1 MRKNMKAISTEPL
14 KVADEV
20 WIATALLHKEN
31 PTRGDFTVAEII
43 ERARAENITG
53 EMRSGVQV
61 HAYLHCVANRPP
73 NPGRYRILYATG
85 KNTRRLFREGDDF
98 DPRRRAGKVTPS
110 KENIPAKYR
119 PLLDWYAQK
128 YVGRMK
134 RGTERDP
141 ILGLRGLGK
150 QIWVGEDPDDYVSR
164 VRGGWE

>member
-1 MRKNMKAISTEPL
+1 MGPGQAGTMI

-31 PTRGDFTVAEII
+31 PTREDFTVAEIV
-43 ERARAENITG
+43 ERARSENAPG
-53 EMRSGVQV
+53 ELRSGVQV

-85 KNTRRLFREGDDF
+85 KNTRRLFREGDDY
-98 DPRRRAGKVTPS
+98 DPQRRGGKVTP
-110 KENIPAKYR
+110 ENLPTKYM
-119 PLLDWYAQK
+119 PLLDWYREK
-128 YVGRMK
+128 YARQSKTAGNV
-134 RGTERDP
+134 DP

-150 QIWVGEDPDDYVSR
+150 EIWIGEEPDAYVNR